1 MASGNRQDP
10 ENNNDLL
17 NSLNLLEPQFPCEPQ
32 FPRSLRKASMGSCKR
47 NSLLS
52 NESDITEKALLVK
65 QHRIVQFTGHSE
77 VIFSLS

>member
-1 MASGNRQDP
+1 
-10 ENNNDLL
+10 
-17 NSLNLLEPQFPCEPQ
+17 
-32 FPRSLRKASMGSCKR
+32 MGSCKR